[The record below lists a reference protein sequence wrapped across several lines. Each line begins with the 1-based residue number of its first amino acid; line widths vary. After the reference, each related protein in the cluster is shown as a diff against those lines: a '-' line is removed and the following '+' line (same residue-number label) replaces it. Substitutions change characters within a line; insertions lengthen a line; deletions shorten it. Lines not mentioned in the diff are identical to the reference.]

1 MLSPAELVEA
11 NMLALFRHLAAARES
26 GETRELPG
34 VTIASCGASFHM
46 FNAAFLSGP
55 LEGGAAALERSIIT
69 AAVHFAARGLRWA
82 FWLWEHRLDAAARRQ
97 VERVFSRHGLF
108 LTSRLPGM
116 IAEQIKPAL
125 RPRPQF
131 QIRPVGG
138 PVERADFCRLVA
150 AAFGLPTESCRE
162 IYGPAPVWQG
172 AFAGFVGYVGG
183 LPVTAAATL
192 EDGCAIGLYCVAT
205 APGWERQGYGEA
217 IVRHAL
223 EQAASTGRPCVLQ
236 STEAGLHLYRRM
248 GFRTVTT
255 VSTYS
260 S

>member
-1 MLSPAELVEA
+1 MLSAAERVEA

-26 GETRELPG
+26 GETRELAG
-34 VTIASCGASFHM
+34 VTIASCGAAFHM

-55 LEGGAAALERSIIT
+55 LEGGAAALERPILT

-97 VERVFSRHGLF
+97 AERVFSRHGLF
-108 LTSRLPGM
+108 LASRLPGM
-116 IAEQIKPAL
+116 IAEQIKPAI

-131 QIRPVGG
+131 EIRPVRGA
-138 PVERADFCRLVA
+138 VERADFCWLVA
-150 AAFGLPTESCRE
+150 AAFGLSVESCRE
-162 IYGPAPVWQG
+162 IYGPAPVWRG
-172 AFAGFVGYVGG
+172 GFAGFVGYVQGR
-183 LPVTAAATL
+183 PVTAAATMT
-192 EDGCAIGLYCVAT
+192 DGCTIGLYCVAT

-223 EQAASTGRPCVLQ
+223 EQAASAGRPCVLQ
-236 STEAGLHLYRRM
+236 STQAGLDLYRRM

-260 S
+260 L